1 MRYTPV
7 AAVLIALSVSS
18 IASGGQNPN
27 ATYVLHAKPALS
39 GGCTVAGQPDCLPG
53 GVMPTV
59 NVDAA
64 SEYRVFFYLNNT
76 TCVGAVQ
83 TAFQWDTGWTIDPN
97 GELNNWLNCQTNQL
111 NLTTPHGAGG
121 PTDGTI
127 TTAFDLITTT
137 FLLIGR
143 MDFLSGPSGCLFQ
156 VQSFFQFGNHVV
168 DCESQ
173 GDLDDPA
180 VSPLVFGKICVTT
193 GGLDS
198 CSPTPV
204 EPATWGTIKA
214 TYR

>member
-1 MRYTPV
+1 
-7 AAVLIALSVSS
+7 
-18 IASGGQNPN
+18 
-27 ATYVLHAKPALS
+27 
-39 GGCTVAGQPDCLPG
+39 
-53 GVMPTV
+53 MPTV

-137 FLLIGR
+137 FLLIVLWIVKAKEIWTTR
-143 MDFLSGPSGCLFQ
+143 PFLPSSLER
-156 VQSFFQFGNHVV
+156 S
-168 DCESQ
+168 
-173 GDLDDPA
+173 A
-180 VSPLVFGKICVTT
+180 
-193 GGLDS
+193 
-198 CSPTPV
+198 
-204 EPATWGTIKA
+204 
-214 TYR
+214 